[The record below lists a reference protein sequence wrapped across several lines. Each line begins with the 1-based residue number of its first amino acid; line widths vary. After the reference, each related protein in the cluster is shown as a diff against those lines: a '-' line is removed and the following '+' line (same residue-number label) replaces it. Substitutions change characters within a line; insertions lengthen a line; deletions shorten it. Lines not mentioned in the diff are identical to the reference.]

1 MRPRIKICGITNR
14 EDALFCAHS
23 GADALGFI
31 FYSKSPRYIDPVK
44 AKSIIE
50 ALPPFV
56 TPVGVFVNERHEQI
70 EKTIRDTGIRAIQLS
85 GDETPDECRNHSIAV
100 IKAFRIR
107 SRTHIETINNYHLSA
122 TMLDGAKNGVYDGSD
137 TTADFSITIEM
148 KKHFP
153 LILSDGLSPENI
165 IDAVKTVAPYAVD
178 INSGIERLPGIKDH
192 EKTALLFRR
201 IAAIEKE

>member
-1 MRPRIKICGITNR
+1 VRPRIKICGITNR

-31 FYSKSPRYIDPVK
+31 FYSNSPRYIDPVK
-44 AKSIIE
+44 AKSIID

-56 TPVGVFVNERHEQI
+56 TPVGVFVNERREQI
-70 EKTIRDTGIRAIQLS
+70 EKTIRETGIRAIQLS

-107 SRTHIETINNYHLSA
+107 TRTRIETISNYRLSA
-122 TMLDGAKNGVYDGSD
+122 AMLDGATDGVYGGSG
-137 TTADFSITIEM
+137 TTADFSIAIEM

-153 LILSDGLSPENI
+153 LILSGGLSPENI
-165 IDAVKTVAPYAVD
+165 IDAVRTVSPYAVD

-192 EKTALLFRR
+192 EKTASLFHK
-201 IAAIEKE
+201 IAEIDL